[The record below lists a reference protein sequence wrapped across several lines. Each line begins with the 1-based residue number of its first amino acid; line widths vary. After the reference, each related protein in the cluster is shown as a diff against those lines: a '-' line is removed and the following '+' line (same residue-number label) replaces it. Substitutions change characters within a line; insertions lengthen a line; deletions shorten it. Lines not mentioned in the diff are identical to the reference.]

1 MFVKEESKSMETLK
15 VLKIVPILKKT
26 MFVMAATFFLFS
38 CVGSPSVSR
47 VPASSLTDLSG
58 YWNNTDVQIVCE
70 SLIDSCLSSRRIAEF
85 AEEQGRRPRIR
96 IGSFKNNSDEHLD
109 PSIIATRMKVV
120 ITNSG
125 KAEFVADSA
134 TQGEIRAEQQDQ
146 LVNASEDT
154 AASIGNETGADFLL
168 TGSVKT
174 IVDRLGNLSTRT
186 YVVTA
191 ELVNVETGALY
202 WTDENSE
209 IKKVINQPK
218 LKF

>member
-1 MFVKEESKSMETLK
+1 METLK